1 MIGTEGDHPLH
12 LLQRATWWKVTEDP
26 KATWHDMVEW
36 RGGSAA
42 QHKRGSRR
50 VRRAE
55 ESGRG
60 RRDAEGAGSRD
71 HQACCC
77 TMVWI
82 EGGKSELRVM
92 RTPPGPFIPFTH
104 LLVVGPGGRA
114 RPGGGGGGRAGGA
127 PP

>member
-60 RRDAEGAGSRD
+60 CCVAVGAGSWVFFV
-71 HQACCC
+71 CCC
-77 TMVWI
+77 LMVWI

-104 LLVVGPGGRA
+104 LLVVKPGILS
-114 RPGGGGGGRAGGA
+114 RPNCLFSVRTG
-127 PP
+127 